1 MLFMS
6 NIIVHQG
13 QSLFDIAVQESGS
26 VLAAFDWAL
35 QNGKS
40 ITDELTVGA
49 ELTPCETEYLG
60 VSTKEYF
67 LNTKIATNSTIAD
80 ENIINIDFG
89 IGLMAIGETFIVR

>member
-1 MLFMS
+1 MS

-26 VLAAFDWAL
+26 VLAAFDLAL
-35 QNGKS
+35 KNGKS
-40 ITDELTVGA
+40 ITDELNVGA

-60 VSTKEYF
+60 NSIKEYF
-67 LNTKIATNSTIAD
+67 LNTKIATNSTFDD

-89 IGLMAIGETFIVR
+89 IGLMAIEETFIIR